1 MQKLVRHLV
10 LTRCIGWA
18 NFCNTGTHQMH
29 RWGWYET
36 ISVLYSPVEPV
47 VIDVVLSAIQVHP
60 LMLLVWNERNLAL
73 LQTTIVGITPV
84 TGGPWRHL
92 RSNNCATVGPECLR
106 SRIEVS
112 SMVTCTSNVL
122 LIFFTCLEHLSWLF
136 LAFVAAV
143 VVVVCL
149 LHHHRN
155 YFLLVPEIADQLDL
169 TAASAGAVVLFLILL
184 FTR

>member
-1 MQKLVRHLV
+1 M
-10 LTRCIGWA
+10 
-18 NFCNTGTHQMH
+18 
-29 RWGWYET
+29 
-36 ISVLYSPVEPV
+36 
-47 VIDVVLSAIQVHP
+47 
-60 LMLLVWNERNLAL
+60 
-73 LQTTIVGITPV
+73 
-84 TGGPWRHL
+84 
-92 RSNNCATVGPECLR
+92 
-106 SRIEVS
+106 
-112 SMVTCTSNVL
+112 
-122 LIFFTCLEHLSWLF
+122 F

>member
-1 MQKLVRHLV
+1 M
-10 LTRCIGWA
+10 
-18 NFCNTGTHQMH
+18 
-29 RWGWYET
+29 
-36 ISVLYSPVEPV
+36 
-47 VIDVVLSAIQVHP
+47 IDVVLSAIQVHP

-73 LQTTIVGITPV
+73 PQTTIVWITPV
-84 TGGPWRHL
+84 TGGPSR
-92 RSNNCATVGPECLR
+92 RNNCATVGPECLR